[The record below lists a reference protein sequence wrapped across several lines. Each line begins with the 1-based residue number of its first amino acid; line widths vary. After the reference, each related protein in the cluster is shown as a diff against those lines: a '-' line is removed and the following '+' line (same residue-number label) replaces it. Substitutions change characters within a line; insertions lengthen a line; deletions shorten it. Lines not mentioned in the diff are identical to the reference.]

1 MASAPTTPLRGR
13 PRDPQRREAILQAAL
28 ALVAEVG
35 YDRATIDAIAARAGV
50 SKPTLYRRWPQ
61 GKPELVADAIRERHA
76 QAGPTPDSGSLRGD
90 LLALIAIQTGQL
102 LEDVH
107 LAWGLLTRLR
117 TSEELAAVMRE
128 HVIAEERR
136 RVDELLDRAVARGEL
151 AAGAPVSPLFA
162 DVAGSL
168 IFTRV
173 TITGEPVDRAFAEEL
188 VDDVLLPILNIHPKR
203 N

>member
-1 MASAPTTPLRGR
+1 MANIPETPTRGR

-50 SKPTLYRRWPQ
+50 SKPTLYRRWPH
-61 GKPELVADAIRERHA
+61 GKPDLVADAMRERHA
-76 QAGPTPDSGSLRGD
+76 QGGAPPDTGSLRGD

-102 LEDVH
+102 LEDIH
-107 LAWGLLTRLR
+107 LACGLLTQLR

-136 RVDELLDRAVARGEL
+136 RVDELLERAAARGEL
-151 AAGAPVSPLFA
+151 AAGAPASPLFA
-162 DVAGSL
+162 DVAGS
-168 IFTRV
+168 IVFTRV

-188 VDDVLLPILNIHPKR
+188 VDHVLLPILNIHSKR

>member
-1 MASAPTTPLRGR
+1 MPTIPATPTRGR
-13 PRDPQRREAILQAAL
+13 PRDPQRRAAILQAAL

-35 YDRATIDAIAARAGV
+35 YDRATIDAIAARAGA

-76 QAGPTPDSGSLRGD
+76 HGGAPPDTGSLRGD

-107 LAWGLLTRLR
+107 LACGLLTEMR
-117 TSEELAAVMRE
+117 TSAELAAVMRE
-128 HVIAEERR
+128 HVIAEERH
-136 RVDELLDRAVARGEL
+136 RVDELVTRATARGEL
-151 AAGAPVSPLFA
+151 PTGVPVSPLFA
-162 DVAGSL
+162 DIAGS
-168 IFTRV
+168 IVFTRV

-188 VDDVLLPILNIHPKR
+188 VDHVLLPILNIHPTR

>member
-1 MASAPTTPLRGR
+1 MATIPSTPARGR

-50 SKPTLYRRWPQ
+50 SKPTLYRRWPH

-76 QAGPTPDSGSLRGD
+76 QGGATPDTGSLRGD
-90 LLALIAIQTGQL
+90 LLAMVAIQTGKL
-102 LEDVH
+102 LDDVH
-107 LAWGLLTRLR
+107 LACGLLTQLR
-117 TSEELAAVMRE
+117 TSEELASVMRE

-136 RVDELLDRAVARGEL
+136 RVDELLDRAAARGEL
-151 AAGAPVSPLFA
+151 PAGAVVSPLFA

-168 IFTRV
+168 VFTRV
-173 TITGEPVDRAFAEEL
+173 TITGEPVDGAFAEEF
-188 VDDVLLPILNIHPKR
+188 VDHVLLPILNIHPKR